1 MPKKQVAS
9 AATDLGLL
17 SDITHLERAGI
28 IFQQAEVKKP
38 LDLELCYSTQATN
51 ERIRQ
56 AETVYQKI
64 AAANNNWLI
73 NSMMD
78 GMNRLD
84 NLEPGHS
91 LDGLAPN
98 TQKSVAAVH

>member
-1 MPKKQVAS
+1 M
-9 AATDLGLL
+9 
-17 SDITHLERAGI
+17 
-28 IFQQAEVKKP
+28 
-38 LDLELCYSTQATN
+38 ELHYSTQATN

-56 AETVYQKI
+56 AETAYQKM

-73 NSMMD
+73 NSMLD

-84 NLEPGHS
+84 KLEPGHN
-91 LDGLAPN
+91 LDGLTPN

>member
-1 MPKKQVAS
+1 
-9 AATDLGLL
+9 
-17 SDITHLERAGI
+17 
-28 IFQQAEVKKP
+28 
-38 LDLELCYSTQATN
+38 LELRYSTQATN

-56 AETVYQKI
+56 AETAYQKM
-64 AAANNNWLI
+64 ATANNNWLI
-73 NSMMD
+73 NSMLD

-84 NLEPGHS
+84 KLEPGHS